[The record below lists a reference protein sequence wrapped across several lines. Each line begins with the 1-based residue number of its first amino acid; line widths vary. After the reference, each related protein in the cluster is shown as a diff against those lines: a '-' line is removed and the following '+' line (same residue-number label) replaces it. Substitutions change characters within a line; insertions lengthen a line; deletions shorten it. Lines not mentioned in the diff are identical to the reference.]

1 MPWFLP
7 LRLVE
12 HVYGGGMSRPRV
24 EICLGVLQETNDY
37 AVKYPLALNV

>member
-1 MPWFLP
+1 
-7 LRLVE
+7 
-12 HVYGGGMSRPRV
+12 VYGGGMSWSRV